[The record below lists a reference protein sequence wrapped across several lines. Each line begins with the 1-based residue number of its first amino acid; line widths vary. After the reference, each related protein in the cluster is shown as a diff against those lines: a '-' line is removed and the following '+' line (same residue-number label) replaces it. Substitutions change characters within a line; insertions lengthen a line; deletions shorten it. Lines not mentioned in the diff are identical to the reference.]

1 MSRADIG
8 AFGEKIASEFLE
20 KKGFRIIE
28 KNYRKPWGEIDV
40 VAKKGDVM
48 RFVEVKT
55 VSREMGTSVS
65 REPSY
70 EPEEMVHAFKLD
82 KLSRVVETYMSAN
95 KLEEDYQ
102 IDVVTVLLDPK
113 RRVARC
119 RLYEQVL

>member
-28 KNYRKPWGEIDV
+28 KNYRKPWGEIDI

-55 VSREMGTSVS
+55 VSREMGTGVS

-95 KLEEDYQ
+95 KLEMDYQ
-102 IDVVTVLLDPK
+102 IDVVTVLLDSK